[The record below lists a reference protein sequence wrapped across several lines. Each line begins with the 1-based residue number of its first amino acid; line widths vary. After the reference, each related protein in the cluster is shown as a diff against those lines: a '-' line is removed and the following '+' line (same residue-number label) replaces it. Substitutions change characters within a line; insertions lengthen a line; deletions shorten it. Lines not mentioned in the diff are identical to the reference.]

1 MCEKLW
7 FSRCLCIQQEMAK
20 RFAGDGDSG
29 SVIFQMIETITPLG
43 EKKVTLKGLGLL
55 FGMLEHQYHRYI
67 MASPLQ
73 VVLEAL
79 SKDLPDGSGLK
90 LVSEF

>member
-1 MCEKLW
+1 M
-7 FSRCLCIQQEMAK
+7 FGRHVQ
-20 RFAGDGDSG
+20 SG
-29 SVIFQMIETITPLG
+29 FYQKTEEIPPLG
-43 EKKVTLKGLGLL
+43 EKSITLKGLGLL
-55 FGMLEHQYHRYI
+55 FGILEHQYHRYI